1 MSYKCILDCF
11 ELLILAAALFAVGL
25 TGWASVHHKEIDGR
39 PVRVTRSH
47 PALVGVAVGA
57 TVLGVAA
64 AAILGKS
71 AESQSHTEPQKSN

>member
-11 ELLILAAALFAVGL
+11 ELLMLAAALFAVGL
-25 TGWASVHHKEIDGR
+25 TGCASVHHKEIDGR

-64 AAILGKS
+64 GHTGEKRR
-71 AESQSHTEPQKSN
+71 ESKPY